1 MSFFLLRKN
10 TKRTALLREETGNAA
25 GASLNYRRRQM
36 WGGPGVRV
44 DIYSISL
51 FLEGSVED
59 TPGFGIGSVRTI
71 PRERPSMMTE
81 RRECVCEARASHS
94 FGQ

>member
-1 MSFFLLRKN
+1 
-10 TKRTALLREETGNAA
+10 
-25 GASLNYRRRQM
+25 M
-36 WGGPGVRV
+36 WGGPPVPV

-71 PRERPSMMTE
+71 PRERPSTMME
-81 RRECVCEARASHS
+81 RRECTSLAFLSAVITCHGTTSLQTTTGS
-94 FGQ
+94 PGIWVTTVVQ